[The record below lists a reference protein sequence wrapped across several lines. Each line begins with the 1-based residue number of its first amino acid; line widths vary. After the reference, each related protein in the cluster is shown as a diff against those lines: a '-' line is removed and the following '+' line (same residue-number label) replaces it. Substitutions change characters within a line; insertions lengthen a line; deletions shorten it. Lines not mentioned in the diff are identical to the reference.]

1 MQSNNNAVSD
11 AQPARDPKLTSLDD
25 DEDDSS
31 LTAAANK
38 SLDLS
43 RSLGDACAHELSLEL
58 SGEKRHGARE
68 AAGSGSDDDSGR
80 DHARKVSVASA
91 SANVHL
97 PVYRKLMALTT
108 VATHTSTYDV
118 VAMSIISYIVHVSY
132 LQATAGEHGDD
143 VQQSAFKRPASPTSK
158 LAPHER
164 NAQEGSCN
172 PPMCRP
178 V

>member
-58 SGEKRHGARE
+58 SGEKRRGTRE
-68 AAGSGSDDDSGR
+68 AVGSGSDDDSGR
-80 DHARKVSVASA
+80 DHAHKVAVASA
-91 SANVHL
+91 PANVHL
-97 PVYRKLMALTT
+97 L
-108 VATHTSTYDV
+108 
-118 VAMSIISYIVHVSY
+118 YIV
-132 LQATAGEHGDD
+132 
-143 VQQSAFKRPASPTSK
+143 
-158 LAPHER
+158 
-164 NAQEGSCN
+164 N
-172 PPMCRP
+172 
-178 V
+178 

>member
-58 SGEKRHGARE
+58 SGEKRRGTRE
-68 AAGSGSDDDSGR
+68 AVGSGSDDDSGR
-80 DHARKVSVASA
+80 DHARKVAVASA
-91 SANVHL
+91 LVNLHL
-97 PVYRKLMALTT
+97 LYTSGRLMALTT
-108 VATHTSTYDV
+108 VATYTCTYDV
-118 VAMSIISYIVHVSY
+118 VAVSIISYTVHVSY
-132 LQATAGEHGDD
+132 L
-143 VQQSAFKRPASPTSK
+143 
-158 LAPHER
+158 
-164 NAQEGSCN
+164 
-172 PPMCRP
+172 
-178 V
+178 